1 MVKIK
6 IMKPGAA
13 VVVDY
18 DEMKA
23 EEVFKDIT
31 AKLLGIDGK
40 EKPEKACG
48 AGPVKSPKTKENKT
62 IPPLVKAPEIA
73 PAQTEA
79 EDAGSSGHKNSDAH
93 SGFLYIKCAHCGA
106 ERAYCQKAPSE
117 YSICKRCGSR
127 TYFTE
132 PLKQILVSCE
142 CGQRSRYLT
151 NMTDDMFDIQ
161 CIDCGSPV
169 AVKYNQKTKC
179 YETIR

>member
-13 VVVDY
+13 VTVDY
-18 DEMKA
+18 DEMEA

-31 AKLLGIDGK
+31 AKLLGIN
-40 EKPEKACG
+40 KAGG
-48 AGPVKSPKTKENKT
+48 AVLLKSAKTEEHKTSSPVKA
-62 IPPLVKAPEIA
+62 IGVAM
-73 PAQTEA
+73 AQTEA
-79 EDAGSSGHKNSDAH
+79 EDTGSLDHKSSDAH
-93 SGFLYIKCAHCGA
+93 SGFLYIKCVHCGA

-161 CIDCGSPV
+161 CIDCGSPI
-169 AVKYNQKTKC
+169 AVKYNQKTKR

>member
-13 VVVDY
+13 VAVDC

-31 AKLLGIDGK
+31 AKLLGID
-40 EKPEKACG
+40 KAGG
-48 AGPVKSPKTKENKT
+48 AVLLKSAKAEEHKTSSPVKA
-62 IPPLVKAPEIA
+62 IGVA
-73 PAQTEA
+73 PAQTAA
-79 EDAGSSGHKNSDAH
+79 EDGLSDHKNSDAH
-93 SGFLYIKCAHCGA
+93 SGFLYIKCEHCKA
-106 ERAYCQKAPSE
+106 ERAYCQKIPSE

-127 TYFTE
+127 TYFTVL
-132 PLKQILVSCE
+132 LKQILVSCE

>member
-13 VVVDY
+13 VAVDY

-31 AKLLGIDGK
+31 AKLLGID
-40 EKPEKACG
+40 KAGG
-48 AGPVKSPKTKENKT
+48 AVLLKSAKAEEHKTSSPVKA
-62 IPPLVKAPEIA
+62 IGVAL
-73 PAQTEA
+73 AQTEA

-93 SGFLYIKCAHCGA
+93 SGFLYIKCEYCGT

>member
-1 MVKIK
+1 MITSQ
-6 IMKPGAA
+6 AA
-13 VVVDY
+13 
-18 DEMKA
+18 EH
-23 EEVFKDIT
+23 
-31 AKLLGIDGK
+31 
-40 EKPEKACG
+40 
-48 AGPVKSPKTKENKT
+48 KTMH
-62 IPPLVKAPEIA
+62 LVKTPEIA
-73 PAQTEA
+73 PEQVVA
-79 EDAGSSGHKNSDAH
+79 EDSENSYLGERHLH
-93 SGFLYIKCAHCGA
+93 SGFLYIKCGHCGS
-106 ERAYCQKAPSE
+106 ECAYCQKQPSE
-117 YSICKRCGSR
+117 YSICKKCGSR